1 MDGGKVGADTVE
13 GVLHLQQGLAAAAW
27 DLPVKVVSLL
37 VLCMHGQE
45 RRLTLAHR
53 AEEEVPLLKETSYLI
68 RSHQSTSPRRLMLR
82 PSSDADGW
90 SLKPRRRRCS

>member
-13 GVLHLQQGLAAAAW
+13 GVLHLQQGLAAAW

-45 RRLTLAHR
+45 RRLTPGQAVTPTTGASSRGGGAAL
-53 AEEEVPLLKETSYLI
+53 EGDLI
-68 RSHQSTSPRRLMLR
+68 FDPQPPERL
-82 PSSDADGW
+82 PAVVDAAA
-90 SLKPRRRRCS
+90 KQ